1 MLRRK
6 HEPPLLMG
14 ANARGGRCK
23 LPAAPRAHFHEYQ
36 RSRAANFAHYKVDL
50 AATTHEVARHKA
62 QPLTLQIFQR
72 ALLERASD
80 RFRHPVPQKVVLHR
94 VAQCALRMPPA
105 LMTPLTELAHGQQF
119 PAGAL
124 YIVATPIGNVADIT
138 VRALH
143 VLGLVDRVAAEDT
156 RNTSQL
162 LSRYGISKP
171 TIAVHEHNE
180 RSAAEHVIA
189 HLRNG
194 ERIACVSDAGTP
206 GISDPGAKLVD
217 AVREAGFPVIPLPG
231 ASALT
236 TALSVAGAWVHT
248 FSFIG
253 FLATKTKQRDTQLHS
268 LLTHA
273 PALVFYEAPH
283 RIVET
288 VQALERAFGGDRKL
302 LIARELTK
310 LHESIHQCTL
320 AEGPTWLAADA
331 NRQRGEF
338 VLVVEGAPQ
347 QEAAENAHDVLLET
361 LLEELS
367 VSSAARLAA
376 TLTGASRNALYT
388 RALAMDK
395 ARNSGKDTDED
406 VAK

>member
-288 VQALERAFGGDRKL
+288 VQALERAFGGERKL

>member
-1 MLRRK
+1 
-6 HEPPLLMG
+6 
-14 ANARGGRCK
+14 
-23 LPAAPRAHFHEYQ
+23 
-36 RSRAANFAHYKVDL
+36 
-50 AATTHEVARHKA
+50 
-62 QPLTLQIFQR
+62 
-72 ALLERASD
+72 
-80 RFRHPVPQKVVLHR
+80 
-94 VAQCALRMPPA
+94 
-105 LMTPLTELAHGQQF
+105 MTSLSELAQQQDY
-119 PAGAL
+119 PQGAL
-124 YIVATPIGNVADIT
+124 YVVATPIGNLADIT
-138 VRALH
+138 LRALH

-171 TIAVHEHNE
+171 SIAVHEHNE
-180 RSAAEHVIA
+180 RTAAEHVIA

-206 GISDPGAKLVD
+206 GISDPGARLVD

-236 TALSVAGAWVHT
+236 TALSAAGAWVHT

-253 FLATKTKQRDTQLHS
+253 FLATKPRQRATQLQS
-268 LLTHA
+268 LLNHV

-288 VQALERAFGGDRKL
+288 VQALADAFGGTRQL

-310 LHESIHQCTL
+310 LHESIHRCTL
-320 AEGPTWLAADA
+320 AEGPTWLAGDA

-347 QEAAENAHDVLLET
+347 QTAAEDAHDGLLAA

-388 RALAMDK
+388 RALALAK
-395 ARNSGKDTDED
+395 QSGDAEEE
-406 VAK
+406 

>member
-1 MLRRK
+1 
-6 HEPPLLMG
+6 
-14 ANARGGRCK
+14 
-23 LPAAPRAHFHEYQ
+23 
-36 RSRAANFAHYKVDL
+36 
-50 AATTHEVARHKA
+50 
-62 QPLTLQIFQR
+62 
-72 ALLERASD
+72 
-80 RFRHPVPQKVVLHR
+80 
-94 VAQCALRMPPA
+94 
-105 LMTPLTELAHGQQF
+105 MTPLSELALGQQF
-119 PAGAL
+119 PTGAL

-180 RSAAEHVIA
+180 RSAAENVIA

-253 FLATKTKQRDTQLHS
+253 FLATKPKQRDTQLQS
-268 LLTHA
+268 LLTHTQ
-273 PALVFYEAPH
+273 ALVFYEAPH

-288 VQALERAFGGDRKL
+288 VQALERAFGGERQL

-310 LHESIHQCTL
+310 LHESIHRCTL
-320 AEGPTWLAADA
+320 AEGPTWLSGDA

-347 QEAAENAHDVLLET
+347 KEAADDAHDALLAT
-361 LLEELS
+361 LLAELS

-395 ARNSGKDTDED
+395 ARGEPDANEDE
-406 VAK
+406 